1 MPAPHPGDSGVS
13 HVNVR
18 MATPTDLRE
27 LAELFDGYRQFYRQP
42 ADLERARDFIEE
54 RLTRNDSWILVA
66 QRGDALVGFS
76 QLYPSFSSTHTSRIA
91 ILNDLFVAAPG
102 RRSGVATALLLAS
115 QDLGRKLGLS
125 ALELSTAID
134 NAGAQALYEKYG
146 WVRDTEFHVFT
157 RSLTD

>member
-1 MPAPHPGDSGVS
+1 
-13 HVNVR
+13 
-18 MATPTDLRE
+18 
-27 LAELFDGYRQFYRQP
+27 
-42 ADLERARDFIEE
+42 
-54 RLTRNDSWILVA
+54 
-66 QRGDALVGFS
+66 
-76 QLYPSFSSTHTSRIA
+76 
-91 ILNDLFVAAPG
+91 
-102 RRSGVATALLLAS
+102 VATALLLAS